1 MDPKSVLNTC
11 FFDYLYGV
19 FTHSPYIQIV
29 FILLILLI
37 IISGVLFGSIP
48 AIISILNNKI
58 THTKH
63 RTDKVSMFIQKHC
76 LKPQVFRNHI
86 LFFTTS
92 IYVIFAVSIFILL
105 PTNFSQFFYFQTF
118 TFIITTFLLFGI
130 CIPYILGKK
139 YPLQYMRFNYNI
151 LHTFIYVS
159 STIVHKLNKLR
170 LFKLKS
176 KPTSITE
183 NIAEALHVSSSV
195 INEEKDI
202 FEGIV
207 KLNNTNVSS
216 IMTPR
221 VSIIAIE
228 ITTNFKDLL
237 LEIINSGYS
246 RIPIYS
252 ETLDT
257 VKGILYVKDILPHI
271 NKSNNFKWQTLIRP
285 PYFIP
290 ESKKI
295 DDLLDEFQKSKI
307 HIAIVID
314 EYGGTC
320 GIVSLKDILEEI
332 LGEMQDEFDDEND
345 QNYTKIDE
353 NTYIF
358 DGKISLNDVCK
369 ILQVQED
376 YFDMHKG
383 DADSLAGLILE
394 IKGDFPELFEEI
406 IFMNMVFRIEA
417 EDERR
422 IQKIKITI
430 NSNAL

>member
-1 MDPKSVLNTC
+1 LDPKSVLNIC
-11 FFDYLYGV
+11 LFDYLYGV

-29 FILLILLI
+29 FILFILLI
-37 IISGVLFGSIP
+37 IISGLLYGSIP
-48 AIISILNNKI
+48 ALISISNNKI
-58 THTKH
+58 TLIKH
-63 RTDKVSMFIQKHC
+63 KTDNVSIFIQKHC

-86 LFFTTS
+86 LFFTTC
-92 IYVIFAVSIFILL
+92 INVIFAVSLFIML
-105 PTNFSQFFYFQTF
+105 PTNCSQLFYFQTF
-118 TFIITTFLLFGI
+118 TLVISAIILFSI
-130 CIPYILGKK
+130 SIPYIIGKK
-139 YPLQYMRFNYNI
+139 FPLQYLKFNYYI
-151 LHTFIYVS
+151 LNPLIYVS
-159 STIVHKLNKLR
+159 STFMHKFNKLG
-170 LFKLKS
+170 LFKS

-195 INEEKDI
+195 INDEKDI

-221 VSIIAIE
+221 VSIIAVE

-252 ETLDT
+252 ETLDS

-271 NKSNNFKWQTLIRP
+271 HKSNSYKWQTLIRP

-295 DDLLDEFQKSKI
+295 DDLLEEFQKSKI

-345 QNYTKIDE
+345 QNYIKIDE

-430 NSNAL
+430 NSNSL